1 MVVERMEKDK
11 EQIGKVLEADD
22 IANAIVYAVQQP
34 GHVSINEVLIR
45 PTKQQG

>member
-1 MVVERMEKDK
+1 M
-11 EQIGKVLEADD
+11 LESDD

-34 GHVSINEVLIR
+34 EHVSINEVLVR